1 VTVKCQ
7 QSKEKDSE
15 RLSSF
20 YPSFFFFPSFELSR
34 FKILEEEED
43 SSMTIGVE
51 ALPLTFVAHALAVAG
66 AVTVLVWNLYYRGG
80 LAWEA
85 TNKSLIFNVSLS
97 LMLSSFYFGSVD
109 SFLGVFFCV
118 CVFILVFRSFFC
130 LSLSIRFVII
140 IRI

>member
-1 VTVKCQ
+1 
-7 QSKEKDSE
+7 
-15 RLSSF
+15 
-20 YPSFFFFPSFELSR
+20 
-34 FKILEEEED
+34 
-43 SSMTIGVE
+43 MTIGVE

-97 LMLSSFYFGSVD
+97 LMLSSFYFGSMD

-130 LSLSIRFVII
+130 LSLSIRFVFI

>member
-1 VTVKCQ
+1 VSVKCQ

>member
-1 VTVKCQ
+1 VSVKCQ

-97 LMLSSFYFGSVD
+97 LMLSSFYFGSMD